1 LKKAFLFPGQGS
13 QKVGMGS
20 DIFNSFAQV
29 RSFFLKAQEMYS
41 PSLLQI
47 IFEGPSEKL
56 SKTVNAQP
64 SVYLVSYALF
74 QILKENGV
82 KPDFVAGHS
91 LGEYTALA
99 AAEVFS
105 FEDGLKLI
113 KERARLM
120 SEITQKVDG
129 GMLAVV
135 RLSFEEVKEISE
147 KAQVEIANFNTPKQ
161 FVLSGEKGALQKA
174 KDLVK
179 SLGGRAV
186 ELNVEGPFHSSYMR
200 EIASDFKS
208 VVEEVSFNPPK
219 IPVIMNVVAE
229 EVKTPEMIKEL
240 LVSQIFSSVK
250 WVETLFYLSEKGV
263 NIFFD
268 VGPGRVMEGLVKK
281 TLDSSEVVNVED
293 ELTLKNTLLK
303 WGGLS
308 ET

>member
-1 LKKAFLFPGQGS
+1 
-13 QKVGMGS
+13 MGR
-20 DIFNSFAQV
+20 DIFNSFAQAKI
-29 RSFFLKAQEMYS
+29 FFEVAQEIYS

-47 IFEGPSEKL
+47 IFEGPSEGL

-82 KPDFVAGHS
+82 NPDFVAGHS

-120 SEITQKVDG
+120 SKITQKVDG

-135 RLSFEEVKEISE
+135 GLSFEKVREISE

-174 KDLVK
+174 RDLVK
-179 SLGGRAV
+179 SSGGRAV
-186 ELNVEGPFHSSYMR
+186 ELNVEGPFHSSYMK
-200 EIASDFKS
+200 EIALDFKS
-208 VVEEVSFNPPK
+208 VVEKVNFNPPK

-229 EVKTPEMIKEL
+229 EVKTPERIKEL

-250 WVETLFYLSEKGV
+250 WTETLFYLSEKSV
-263 NIFFD
+263 NVFFD

-281 TLDSSEVVNVED
+281 TLDSAEVVNVED

>member
-1 LKKAFLFPGQGS
+1 
-13 QKVGMGS
+13 MGS

-29 RSFFLKAQEMYS
+29 RSFFKKAQEIYS
-41 PSLLQI
+41 PSLLQT

-64 SVYLVSYALF
+64 SVYLVSCALF
-74 QILKENGV
+74 QILKKNGV

-91 LGEYTALA
+91 LGEYTALT

-120 SEITQKVDG
+120 SKITQKVDG

-135 RLSFEEVKEISE
+135 GLSFERIKEVSE
-147 KAQVEIANFNTPKQ
+147 KAQVEIANFNAPKQ

-174 KDLVK
+174 RSLVK
-179 SLGGRAV
+179 SLGGRVV

-200 EIASDFKS
+200 EIASDFKN
-208 VVEEVSFNPPK
+208 VVEGVNFKPPK
-219 IPVIMNVVAE
+219 IPLIMNVVAE
-229 EVKTPEMIKEL
+229 EVETSERIKEL
-240 LVSQIFSSVK
+240 LVAQIFSSVR
-250 WVETLFYLSEKGV
+250 WVETLLYLSEKGV
-263 NIFFD
+263 SVFFD

-281 TLDSSEVVNVED
+281 T
-293 ELTLKNTLLK
+293 
-303 WGGLS
+303 
-308 ET
+308 

>member
-1 LKKAFLFPGQGS
+1 
-13 QKVGMGS
+13 MGR
-20 DIFNSFAQV
+20 DIFHSFAHV
-29 RSFFLKAQEMYS
+29 RHFFEKAQEMCS
-41 PSLLQI
+41 PSLLPI
-47 IFEGPSEKL
+47 IFEGPFEKL

-74 QILKENGV
+74 RLLKEGGV

-99 AAEVFS
+99 AAEVFG

-120 SEITQKVDG
+120 SEVTQKVEG

-135 RLSFEEVKEISE
+135 GLSFEKVKEISE

-161 FVLSGEKGALQKA
+161 FVLSGERIALQKA
-174 KDLVK
+174 RNLAK

-200 EIASDFKS
+200 EVASEFKQ
-208 VVEEVSFNPPK
+208 VVEEVNFNSPK
-219 IPVIMNVVAE
+219 IPVVMNIIAE
-229 EVKTPEMIKEL
+229 EVKTPQRIKEF

-250 WVETLFYLSEKGV
+250 WSKTLSYLSRKGV
-263 NIFFD
+263 NVFFD

-281 TLDSSEVVNVED
+281 TLPSAEVVNVED

-303 WGGLS
+303 WGG
-308 ET
+308 